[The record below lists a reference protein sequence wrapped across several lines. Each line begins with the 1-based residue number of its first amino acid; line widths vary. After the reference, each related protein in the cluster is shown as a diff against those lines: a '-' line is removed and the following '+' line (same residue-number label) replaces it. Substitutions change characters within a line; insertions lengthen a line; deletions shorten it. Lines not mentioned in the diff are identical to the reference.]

1 MMKTVG
7 QILQETRNSKH
18 IDLGDV
24 ARVTRIRPQFL
35 EIIEAD
41 DYSKLPSGAV
51 ARGFIKNYSEY
62 LGLSPDNVL
71 AVFRRDFVEDPRGQI
86 VPRGMV
92 APAENLGFWTP
103 RTTVWAVVST
113 VLTIFLGYLIF
124 QYHILTGPPDLVL
137 AEPKNNISTSQESI
151 LVIGHTDPEATLMVN
166 GQQVVLDKGGKFS
179 FRVALN
185 PGENQIKITAL
196 AKSGKAAV
204 VLRSVTL
211 K

>member
-7 QILQETRNSKH
+7 QILQETRSSKR
-18 IDLGDV
+18 IELSDV

-51 ARGFIKNYSEY
+51 ARGFIRNFSEY
-62 LGLSPDNVL
+62 LGLNPDNVL

-92 APAENLGFWTP
+92 APAEQISFWTP

-113 VLTIFLGYLIF
+113 VLTIFFGYLIF
-124 QYHILTGPPDLVL
+124 QYHILTGPPDLAL
-137 AEPKNNISTSQESI
+137 TEPQDKVTTSQESI
-151 LVIGHTDPEATLMVN
+151 LVVGHTDPEATLMVN
-166 GQQVVLDKGGKFS
+166 GQQVVLDKGGQFS
-179 FRVALN
+179 FRVALI
-185 PGENQIKITAL
+185 PGSNQIKITSQ
-196 AKSGKAAV
+196 AKSGKTAV
-204 VLRSVTL
+204 ITRDITL